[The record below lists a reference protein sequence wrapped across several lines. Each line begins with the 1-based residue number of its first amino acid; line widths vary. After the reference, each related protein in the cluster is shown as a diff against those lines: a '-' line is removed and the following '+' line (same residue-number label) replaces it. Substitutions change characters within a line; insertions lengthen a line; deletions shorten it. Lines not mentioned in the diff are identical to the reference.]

1 MTKTMLALLATLP
14 LAAFA
19 QVDRNGPE
27 AVATNLMAQFYDV
40 PESAVS
46 VQIEQ
51 RTQFTAT
58 AQASAPGGHVCVFD
72 MAAIERDTQG
82 YRWGVAGTRC
92 KRPDEAIRA
101 QQTVVK

>member
-1 MTKTMLALLATLP
+1 MKKTILP
-14 LAAFA
+14 LLVALPLTALA
-19 QVDRNGPE
+19 QVDRAGPV

-46 VQIEQ
+46 VQVDQ
-51 RTQFTAT
+51 RTKFTAT

-72 MAAIERDTQG
+72 MAAIQKGAQAG

-92 KRPDEAIRA
+92 KRDN
-101 QQTVVK
+101 Q